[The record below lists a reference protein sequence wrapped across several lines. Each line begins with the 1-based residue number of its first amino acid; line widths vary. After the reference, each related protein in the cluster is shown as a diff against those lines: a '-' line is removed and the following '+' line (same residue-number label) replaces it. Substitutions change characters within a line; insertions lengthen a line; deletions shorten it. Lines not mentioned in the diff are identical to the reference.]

1 MFGYV
6 KPFKP
11 HMRICEY
18 ETYKAAYCGL
28 CKVLGKDY
36 GFAARM
42 TLSYDFAF
50 LGLMALAMNDCPADI
65 EPQHC
70 PIHPFKKTP
79 CLFADEGL
87 EFTAAAASI
96 LIYSKI
102 KDDEEDRRFLGK
114 IGPKIMLGLTKKSY
128 KKAAEKYPDLAEYV
142 AEQLKAQA
150 KLEKENCKSIDKASE
165 PSSNILAE
173 IASRLSDDTEQ
184 KPILRRFGYLLGRYI
199 YIADAFDDVERD
211 FRTRGFN
218 PLILGNYVVNDLS
231 LPEVQKK
238 TEDSINFTL
247 GALADC
253 YVQLEI
259 KRFKPI
265 IDNIVYLGLKNV
277 FYDLVKSK
285 EVMQEADKD

>member
-11 HMRICEY
+11 HMRISEY
-18 ETYKAAYCGL
+18 DTYQAAYCGL
-28 CKVLGKDY
+28 CRVLKRDY
-36 GFAARM
+36 GFAVKM

-50 LGLMALAMNDCPADI
+50 LGLMALAMNDCPA
-65 EPQHC
+65 ETVQLRSSAN
-70 PIHPFKKTP
+70 PFKKAP
-79 CLFADEGL
+79 CLCADEGF

-114 IGPKIMLGLTKKSY
+114 LGPKIMLRLTKKAY
-128 KKAAEKYPDLAEYV
+128 NKAAEKYPDLAEYV
-142 AEQLKAQA
+142 AEQLKTQS
-150 KLEKENCKSIDKASE
+150 KLEKENCKSVDKASE

-173 IASRLSDDTEQ
+173 IASRLSGDAEQ
-184 KPILRRFGYLLGRYI
+184 KPLLRRFGYLLGRYI

-211 FRTRGFN
+211 FRKRGFN

-238 TEDSINFTL
+238 TEDSVNFTL

-265 IDNIVYLGLKNV
+265 IDNIVYLGLKNA
-277 FYDLVKSK
+277 FYDLIKKKTEKS
-285 EVMQEADKD
+285 ETEQ

>member
-11 HMRICEY
+11 HMRISEY
-18 ETYKAAYCGL
+18 ETYQAACCGL
-28 CKVLGKDY
+28 CKVMGKDY
-36 GFAARM
+36 GFTVKM
-42 TLSYDFAF
+42 SLSCDFAF
-50 LGLMALAMNDCPADI
+50 LGLMALAMNDCPAEI
-65 EPQHC
+65 EQQRFLA
-70 PIHPFKKTP
+70 HPFKKIP
-79 CLFADEGL
+79 CLCADEGL

-102 KDDEEDRRFLGK
+102 KDDEEDRRFIGKLGS
-114 IGPKIMLGLTKKSY
+114 KIMLGLTKKAY

-142 AEQLKAQA
+142 SEQLKTKA

-165 PSSNILAE
+165 PYSNILAE
-173 IASRLSDDTEQ
+173 IASRLSDDAEQ
-184 KPILRRFGYLLGRYI
+184 KPILQRFGYLLGRYV
-199 YIADAFDDVERD
+199 YIADAFDGVEKD
-211 FRTRGFN
+211 FHKRGFN
-218 PLILGNYVVNDLS
+218 PLILGNYVVNDLN

-238 TEDSINFTL
+238 TEDSVNFTL

-265 IDNIVYLGLKNV
+265 IDNIVYLGLKNA
-277 FYDLVKSK
+277 FYDLIKK
-285 EVMQEADKD
+285 KAEKNEANQ